1 MSKQKLF
8 LLLIPIFLFAA
19 TIAQAQGIQVPTS
32 GETGL
37 PDGSVAEVLNTIL
50 NWLLMIFVIIATI
63 SFVVTG
69 LQFIFS
75 FGGASGSEAQAKKN
89 FTYTVIAIFI
99 VGGSLI
105 ILKTIIGLLGPV
117 SSGGAG
123 GGNNTPTANTDVSD
137 PYGAPDNYGNDGT
150 ANPNG
155 NTWGTNTPQS
165 PGTIPP
171 ITNNPSATAGPNGG
185 VYIPDGVYNPSP
197 GNSNTTSNPSAT
209 AGPDGGVYIPEGVY
223 QDTGSPNN

>member
-8 LLLIPIFLFAA
+8 LLLIPIFLFAT

-89 FTYTVIAIFI
+89 FTYTIIAIFI

-117 SSGGAG
+117 SSGGTG
-123 GGNNTPTANTDVSD
+123 GGNNT
-137 PYGAPDNYGNDGT
+137 
-150 ANPNG
+150 
-155 NTWGTNTPQS
+155 
-165 PGTIPP
+165 
-171 ITNNPSATAGPNGG
+171 TNNSFTNWAQDARNLHDAERRYNDTQNSAQQARNMENQANLQNNSNP
-185 VYIPDGVYNPSP
+185 PSP
-197 GNSNTTSNPSAT
+197 GQTNWAQDARNLHNAENSTLQTTQPHT
-209 AGPDGGVYIPEGVY
+209 DPRGL
-223 QDTGSPNN
+223 

>member
-123 GGNNTPTANTDVSD
+123 GGNNAINVGG
-137 PYGAPDNYGNDGT
+137 YPDNDAIE
-150 ANPNG
+150 ANN
-155 NTWGTNTPQS
+155 
-165 PGTIPP
+165 
-171 ITNNPSATAGPNGG
+171 TAGQQSDASDSADNPTELITPGSDN
-185 VYIPDGVYNPSP
+185 IPTDQLPHDGF
-197 GNSNTTSNPSAT
+197 
-209 AGPDGGVYIPEGVY
+209 
-223 QDTGSPNN
+223 

>member
-1 MSKQKLF
+1 MSKQKF
-8 LLLIPIFLFAA
+8 LLLLVPVFLLVAV
-19 TIAQAQGIQVPTS
+19 IAQAKGIKIPTS
-32 GETGL
+32 EETGL
-37 PDGSVAEVLNTIL
+37 PDGGVSGISGILSDIL

-63 SFVVTG
+63 SFVITG

-89 FTYTVIAIFI
+89 FTYTIIAIFI

-105 ILKTIIGLLGPV
+105 ILNTIVGLLGSN

-123 GGNNTPTANTDVSD
+123 GGNNTPTANTDFSD

-155 NTWGTNTPQS
+155 DTWGTNTPQS
-165 PGTIPP
+165 PGTTPT
-171 ITNNPSATAGPNGG
+171 ITNDPSATAGPNGG
-185 VYIPDGVYNPSP
+185 IYIQKG
-197 GNSNTTSNPSAT
+197 TTS
-209 AGPDGGVYIPEGVY
+209 AGSVDAGNTIEGTDGLTKDNMPHDGF
-223 QDTGSPNN
+223 

>member
-1 MSKQKLF
+1 MSKQKF
-8 LLLIPIFLFAA
+8 LLLLVPVFLLVAV
-19 TIAQAQGIQVPTS
+19 IAQAQGIKIPTS

-37 PDGSVAEVLNTIL
+37 PDGSVSGVLNTVL

-63 SFVVTG
+63 SFVITG

-89 FTYTVIAIFI
+89 FTYTIIAIFI

-123 GGNNTPTANTDVSD
+123 GNN
-137 PYGAPDNYGNDGT
+137 
-150 ANPNG
+150 
-155 NTWGTNTPQS
+155 
-165 PGTIPP
+165 
-171 ITNNPSATAGPNGG
+171 TNNPIQP
-185 VYIPDGVYNPSP
+185 VYIPNETTPPLAPPENTYTPGESNAPYRTPTYSPTPAPVTPGAHIPFPNLTPP
-197 GNSNTTSNPSAT
+197 GNPQTTQPGT
-209 AGPDGGVYIPEGVY
+209 DPRGL
-223 QDTGSPNN
+223 

>member
-8 LLLIPIFLFAA
+8 LLLIPIFLFAT

-89 FTYTVIAIFI
+89 FTYTIIAIFI

-117 SSGGAG
+117 SSGSVG
-123 GGNNTPTANTDVSD
+123 GGNNAINTGG
-137 PYGAPDNYGNDGT
+137 YPDNDAIE
-150 ANPNG
+150 ANN
-155 NTWGTNTPQS
+155 
-165 PGTIPP
+165 P
-171 ITNNPSATAGPNGG
+171 INTNNTAGHQNDASDDADNPTQAGRNLPIYNGG
-185 VYIPDGVYNPSP
+185 
-197 GNSNTTSNPSAT
+197 
-209 AGPDGGVYIPEGVY
+209 Y
-223 QDTGSPNN
+223 QDNDSIEANRHDPIVPGSDELHQSDMPQNNF